1 MITSFRKVAASCAAG
16 LALLAGGAGIAYAA
30 IPDSGGVFHG
40 CAGQVGGY
48 LRVIDTGSC
57 ISTET
62 ALSWG
67 SGFTDWTIVTGSV
80 PLDGS
85 IWSDVTASCD
95 YANGYRM
102 LFATAER
109 NVSINGEGQSGVS
122 PYEIIHA
129 TPDGRPTG
137 AKFKTRSGYQY
148 GPTDLDWQL
157 SCVK

>member
-67 SGFTDWTIVTGSV
+67 SGFTDWAIVTGSSDTLTSV
-80 PLDGS
+80 
-85 IWSDVTASCD
+85 WSDITASCD
-95 YANGYRM
+95 YANGYRLM
-102 LFATAER
+102 YATAQR
-109 NVSINGEGQSGVS
+109 NEPAYGEGATGVV
-122 PYEIIHA
+122 PYQMLHA

-137 AKFKTRSGYQY
+137 VEFKTRSPGNS
-148 GPTDLDWQL
+148 PTTLDWQL